1 MKLRLNF
8 YLGLFLGIYAM
19 APLFGQQQAVIS
31 VGITSVLVQGVFDPL
46 PSPIPPPNE
55 RSGPALT
62 PIAIRANAVG
72 TTLQSSFTYS
82 FFVNGLQ
89 IGTTEAVVPPPN
101 AAAVAWTPPQPGAY
115 FITVTATDGVNT
127 ATSLPV
133 RYFATGTQ
141 LISPLAGT
149 LVPNGS
155 SLVIK
160 GDATPAGGFIQ
171 RMDFY
176 ADGELIGTDSSAP
189 YSLIYTPATTPTTH
203 TIEIR
208 AFDNNGL
215 QVSPNGTSTATI
227 TMVAPIGVLPTSVI
241 ASPLNGSPLAIPNY
255 VANPAAL
262 IPVTVSAN
270 DTDGTLGKVELYID
284 GVLSNTSNS
293 FPYTFAWKPQV
304 IGTYRLVALAYDD
317 KNNVTASAPSIITIS
332 APPLVSLTAP
342 APGATVNAGSPTQ
355 VTANASDSDGSIA
368 SVQFFADGVLIAEK
382 TSSPYAVAWTPSV
395 KALFAPTILTALA
408 TDNVGVTTVST
419 SVSVNVVGPGG
430 GSGGAVIG
438 VPPTV
443 SVTAPAA
450 GSSLGVASPV
460 NISAIAS
467 DPDGNIKTVQF
478 LANGDSLGVDSA
490 FPYSVSW
497 TPTNLGTFAIVAR
510 ATDNDGNVV
519 TSSIVSVNVI
529 DPSPGVPVVSVTAPS
544 AGSVLPVGTTQTITA
559 SASASTSI
567 TTVQFLVNGQPIGS
581 SARFPYSAAWTPSS
595 PGAYIITA
603 RATDDVGKQTT
614 SAPVNVTV
622 TGGIAPV
629 VALTAPAAGS
639 SVGVNLPQVITASAA
654 STGGFITGVQFF
666 VNGVTLSTD
675 TSFPY
680 IGAWTPTA
688 LGTYTLSALATDNS
702 GNVTT
707 SAPISIIVAASAAPT
722 VNLTNPASGSGY
734 TVGSGISITA
744 NAADSD
750 GTISQVAFFVNGS
763 ILSTDTTSPY
773 ASPNWTPGSTGV
785 YTITAQAT
793 DNTGNVTTSLPV
805 TITIGANAAPT
816 VALSS
821 PTSGLNLGLGN
832 NVLIAAA
839 ANDSDGSV
847 ASVQFFA
854 NGISIG
860 SVSTAPYSLSWKP
873 ASAGV
878 YSLTAVATD
887 NAGNSTTSAAA
898 SVTVTGASAPIV
910 SISNPVTGATF
921 GVGTSVPIN
930 AITTGGNGPISQ
942 VQFFVNGVS
951 LAVDSAAPYNTIW
964 SPNSAGTYSLVAVST
979 DNAGVSGTST
989 AVTVTILPNGAPSVT
1004 LVSPGTNLVV
1014 GLGTVVNLSA
1024 TASDS
1029 DGTIANVRFLAN
1041 GTLLAT
1047 SATLPYRTNF
1057 TPTAAGVYTI
1067 VAQAIDNAGNIA
1079 DSVAQTITVLG
1090 GNVQIVTLNNPSA
1103 DTSITA
1109 DSSLLLSAGAAISS
1123 GTITRV
1129 EFYAGTTLLATKTT
1143 APYTFVWR
1151 PAAIGSYAV
1160 RAVAFDGNGSGVS
1173 SSVSNVTVGPPL
1185 RTPGTYFVNLVNP
1198 ANGSSVVA
1206 FRNITFIAG
1215 TNVPDSAEPQV
1226 DFYANGGIFETVT
1239 ALPYQTTRNP
1249 TVPGSFEFYA
1259 VIRVSG
1265 AVYTSAPVTV
1275 TVLPN
1280 TPPVVALTSPSSG
1293 STVNVGSIVTI
1304 KAAASDAED
1313 LIDTVKFLV
1322 NGQVVSTS
1330 SAFPYSA
1337 SWTPTSE
1344 GIYTITAIAKD
1355 SQGSV
1360 GGNQTSSE
1368 AVYVRVTAPA
1378 ASGGSGVV
1386 PDSVYAG
1393 SFQSIGETGKYAVI
1407 TLAGK
1412 TATFIGYTTAGGVKT
1427 LFYPSL
1433 SLDATGGFSSGSA
1446 LSARVNSTGVS
1457 GSLDANRLPFIGQVA
1472 FAGATRVA
1480 SGLFT
1485 GNLANRNASTVAA
1498 IVGPDG
1504 SIMVYVADGA
1514 FSDAGAG
1521 AVDTA
1526 GNFNLSLAGGSRLVG
1541 KADPVTGFLNATL
1554 TGGPGG
1560 LVIGA
1565 LASGGSFSDGT
1576 LRSLS
1581 TRGQVGTGA
1590 NFLIAGF
1597 VVGGSAQKQV
1607 MVRAIAPTLGT
1618 VFGLSGALADSQLEI
1633 FNSSGS
1639 RIITND
1645 NWATSTNASAIVSAA
1660 ATVGAFPLTSGS
1672 LDSVILTTLAPGAYT
1687 AQVSGVGGSTGVALV
1702 ELYDVDSVGPFS
1714 PQKVTSVSTRGV
1726 VGTGEN
1732 NLIAGFQVSGST
1744 SKLVLVRGIG
1754 PALSALN
1761 VAGALAD
1768 PLLQIIRMDRGTR
1781 TVVRENDNWETGN
1794 DVTLVTDASS
1804 KVGVFPLRSGSR
1816 DAVILISLP
1825 PGTYSA
1831 TVSGVGNTTG
1841 VGLVEVYEV
1850 P

>member
-1 MKLRLNF
+1 MKLRLKF
-8 YLGLFLGIYAM
+8 FLGLFLSTYAM
-19 APLFGQQQAVIS
+19 APLFGQQQAVVS
-31 VGITSVLVQGVFDPL
+31 VDVTSIQVG
-46 PSPIPPPNE
+46 SGPIRIPPNE
-55 RSGPALT
+55 VSGAALT
-62 PIAIRANAVG
+62 PITIRANAVG
-72 TTLQSSFTYS
+72 TTLVSSFTYS

-89 IGTTEAVVPPPN
+89 IGTTAAVVPPPF
-101 AAAVAWTPPQPGAY
+101 AAAVTWTPPQPGAY

-141 LISPLAGT
+141 LISPLTGT

-171 RMDFY
+171 RLDFY
-176 ADGELIGTDSSAP
+176 ADGVLIGTDTSAP

-227 TMVAPIGVLPTSVI
+227 TMVTPIGVLPTSVI

-255 VANPAAL
+255 VANPAAS

-419 SVSVNVVGPGG
+419 SVSVTVVGPGG

-510 ATDNDGNVV
+510 ATDNDGNVI
-519 TSSIVSVNVI
+519 TSSVVSVTVI
-529 DPSPGVPVVSVTAPS
+529 DPSPGVPAVSVTAPS

-559 SASASTSI
+559 SASASTAI

-603 RATDDVGKQTT
+603 RASDDVGKQTT

-622 TGGIAPV
+622 TGGLSPV
-629 VALTAPAAGS
+629 IALTGPAAGS
-639 SVGVNLPQVITASAA
+639 VI
-654 STGGFITGVQFF
+654 
-666 VNGVTLSTD
+666 
-675 TSFPY
+675 
-680 IGAWTPTA
+680 A
-688 LGTYTLSALATDNS
+688 LGS
-702 GNVTT
+702 G
-707 SAPISIIVAASAAPT
+707 AQ
-722 VNLTNPASGSGY
+722 
-734 TVGSGISITA
+734 ITA
-744 NAADSD
+744 NASD
-750 GTISQVAFFVNGS
+750 
-763 ILSTDTTSPY
+763 P
-773 ASPNWTPGSTGV
+773 
-785 YTITAQAT
+785 
-793 DNTGNVTTSLPV
+793 
-805 TITIGANAAPT
+805 
-816 VALSS
+816 
-821 PTSGLNLGLGN
+821 
-832 NVLIAAA
+832 
-839 ANDSDGSV
+839 DGSV
-847 ASVQFFA
+847 TQVRFFA
-854 NGISIG
+854 NGVLLPSG
-860 SVSTAPYSLSWKP
+860 TLSLPPYSLTWVP
-873 ASAGV
+873 ASAGAFQ
-878 YSLTAVATD
+878 LTAVATD
-887 NAGNSTTSAAA
+887 NTGNTTTSAAVA
-898 SVTVTGASAPIV
+898 VTVTS
-910 SISNPVTGATF
+910 TGAPAVAITNPGTGLSF

-930 AITTGGNGPISQ
+930 ATVTGGNGPITQ
-942 VQFFVNGVS
+942 VQFFINGIALS
-951 LAVDSAAPYNTIW
+951 SDAAAPYTATW
-964 SPNSAGTYSLVAVST
+964 SPGAAGTYNLMAVATDSAGISTASSAVAVTIASNNPPT
-979 DNAGVSGTST
+979 VS
-989 AVTVTILPNGAPSVT
+989 

-1014 GLGTVVNLSA
+1014 GLGTSVNLSA
-1024 TASDS
+1024 TASDR
-1029 DGTIANVRFLAN
+1029 DGTISNVRFLIN

-1047 SATLPYRTNF
+1047 RSGLPYSTAF
-1057 TPTAAGVYTI
+1057 TPTAPGVYSI
-1067 VAQAIDNAGNIA
+1067 VAQATDNSGNVT
-1079 DSVAQTITVLG
+1079 DSAPQTITILG
-1090 GNVQIVTLNNPSA
+1090 GNVPLVTLGSPTA
-1103 DTSITA
+1103 DVSISA
-1109 DSSLLLSAGAAISS
+1109 DSSLLLSADAAISA
-1123 GTITRV
+1123 GTIDRV
-1129 EFYAGTTLLATKTT
+1129 EFYAGNALLATRTT
-1143 APYTFVWR
+1143 EPYLFVWR
-1151 PAAIGSYAV
+1151 PALIGVYSV
-1160 RAVAFDGNGSGVS
+1160 RAVAYDGTGTSVS
-1173 SSVSNVTVGPPL
+1173 SSVSTVTVGAPQAG
-1185 RTPGTYFVNLVNP
+1185 PGILNVKITNP
-1198 ANGSSVVA
+1198 TNGSSIVA
-1206 FRNITFIAG
+1206 FRNLTLSAVDNLGNFPSPVVDYYIDGFLFQTVSTAPYSYTF
-1215 TNVPDSAEPQV
+1215 N
-1226 DFYANGGIFETVT
+1226 F
-1239 ALPYQTTRNP
+1239 TTPGVFQFHAVARL
-1249 TVPGSFEFYA
+1249 PGS
-1259 VIRVSG
+1259 I
-1265 AVYTSAPVTV
+1265 YTSDPVNL

-1280 TPPVVALTSPSSG
+1280 NPPVVALTAPSTG
-1293 STVNVGSIVTI
+1293 STLTVGSSVTI
-1304 KAAASDAED
+1304 KATATDADD
-1313 LIDTVKFLV
+1313 LIDSVRFLV
-1322 NGQVVSTS
+1322 NGQVLSTDT
-1330 SAFPYSA
+1330 AFPYEA
-1337 SWTPTSE
+1337 NWTPTSE
-1344 GIYTITAIAKD
+1344 GIYTLTAIAKD

-1360 GGNQTSSE
+1360 GGNQTTS
-1368 AVYVRVTAPA
+1368 AQVFVRVTAPA

-1393 SFQSIGETGKYAVI
+1393 SFQSIGETGKYALI

-1412 TATFIGYTTAGGVKT
+1412 SATFIGYTTAGGVKT

-1433 SLDATGGFSSGSA
+1433 SLDATGGFSSGTA

-1521 AVDTA
+1521 AVDA
-1526 GNFNLSLAGGSRLVG
+1526 SGNFNLLLAGGSRLAG
-1541 KADPVTGFLNATL
+1541 KADPATGFLNATL

-1560 LVIGA
+1560 LAIGA

-1618 VFGLSGALADSQLEI
+1618 VFGLPGALADSQLEI

-1687 AQVSGVGGSTGVALV
+1687 AQVSGIGGRTGVALV

-1754 PALSALN
+1754 PGLDALN

-1794 DVTLVTDASS
+1794 DVTLVTDAST
-1804 KVGVFPLRSGSR
+1804 KVGAFPLRGGSR

-1831 TVSGVGNTTG
+1831 TVGGVGSTTG

>member
-1 MKLRLNF
+1 MQWTPATAGTFTLTAVATGSNGAQATIANTITVVSAGAPTVSLTSP
-8 YLGLFLGIYAM
+8 LGG
-19 APLFGQQQAVIS
+19 
-31 VGITSVLVQGVFDPL
+31 SVLP
-46 PSPIPPPNE
+46 
-55 RSGPALT
+55 
-62 PIAIRANAVG
+62 
-72 TTLQSSFTYS
+72 
-82 FFVNGLQ
+82 VNS
-89 IGTTEAVVPPPN
+89 
-101 AAAVAWTPPQPGAY
+101 
-115 FITVTATDGVNT
+115 
-127 ATSLPV
+127 ATSL
-133 RYFATGTQ
+133 FAT
-141 LISPLAGT
+141 AA
-149 LVPNGS
+149 
-155 SLVIK
+155 
-160 GDATPAGGFIQ
+160 D
-171 RMDFY
+171 
-176 ADGELIGTDSSAP
+176 ADG
-189 YSLIYTPATTPTTH
+189 
-203 TIEIR
+203 TIR
-208 AFDNNGL
+208 N
-215 QVSPNGTSTATI
+215 
-227 TMVAPIGVLPTSVI
+227 
-241 ASPLNGSPLAIPNY
+241 
-255 VANPAAL
+255 
-262 IPVTVSAN
+262 
-270 DTDGTLGKVELYID
+270 
-284 GVLSNTSNS
+284 
-293 FPYTFAWKPQV
+293 
-304 IGTYRLVALAYDD
+304 
-317 KNNVTASAPSIITIS
+317 
-332 APPLVSLTAP
+332 
-342 APGATVNAGSPTQ
+342 
-355 VTANASDSDGSIA
+355 
-368 SVQFFADGVLIAEK
+368 VQFFANGVSVGTA
-382 TSSPYAVAWTPSV
+382 TAFPYNAVFTPNSPGIYVIVAV
-395 KALFAPTILTALA
+395 A
-408 TDNVGVTTVST
+408 TDNVG
-419 SVSVNVVGPGG
+419 N
-430 GSGGAVIG
+430 
-438 VPPTV
+438 
-443 SVTAPAA
+443 
-450 GSSLGVASPV
+450 
-460 NISAIAS
+460 
-467 DPDGNIKTVQF
+467 
-478 LANGDSLGVDSA
+478 
-490 FPYSVSW
+490 
-497 TPTNLGTFAIVAR
+497 R
-510 ATDNDGNVV
+510 
-519 TSSIVSVNVI
+519 
-529 DPSPGVPVVSVTAPS
+529 
-544 AGSVLPVGTTQTITA
+544 
-559 SASASTSI
+559 
-567 TTVQFLVNGQPIGS
+567 
-581 SARFPYSAAWTPSS
+581 
-595 PGAYIITA
+595 
-603 RATDDVGKQTT
+603 TT
-614 SAPVNVTV
+614 SAAISVTV
-622 TGGIAPV
+622 SGGSAPSV
-629 VALTAPAAGS
+629 SITAPAAGS
-639 SVGVNLPQVITASAA
+639 SVGVNLPQVITATAA
-654 STGGFITGVQFF
+654 SSGGFITGVQFL

-707 SAPISIIVAASAAPT
+707 SAPVSIVVAASASPT

-744 NAADSD
+744 NAADND

-763 ILSTDTTSPY
+763 ILSTDATSPY
-773 ASPNWTPGSTGV
+773 AAPNWTPGSTGV

-805 TITIGANAAPT
+805 TVTIGANAAPT

-878 YSLTAVATD
+878 FSLTAVATD
-887 NAGNSTTSAAA
+887 NAGNSTTSAAI

-921 GVGTSVPIN
+921 GVGTSVPLN
-930 AITTGGNGPISQ
+930 AITSGGNGPISQ

-951 LAVDSAAPYNTIW
+951 LAIDSAAPYNAIW
-964 SPNSAGTYSLVAVST
+964 SPNSAGTYSLLAVST

-989 AVTVTILPNGAPSVT
+989 AVTVTISPNGAPSVT

-1024 TASDS
+1024 TASDT

-1057 TPTAAGVYTI
+1057 TPTAAGIYTI
-1067 VAQAIDNAGNIA
+1067 VAQATDNAGNIA

-1123 GTITRV
+1123 GTIARV
-1129 EFYAGTTLLATKTT
+1129 EFYAGTTLLATKTA

-1198 ANGSSVVA
+1198 ANSASVVA

-1313 LIDTVKFLV
+1313 SIDTVKFLV

-1344 GIYTITAIAKD
+1344 GIYTLTAIAKD

-1378 ASGGSGVV
+1378 ASGGTGVV

-1446 LSARVNSTGVS
+1446 LSARVNTTGVS

-1560 LVIGA
+1560 SVIGA

-1687 AQVSGVGGSTGVALV
+1687 AQVSGVGGRTGVALV

-1794 DVTLVTDASS
+1794 DVTLVTDAST
-1804 KVGVFPLRSGSR
+1804 KVGVFPLRGGSR

-1831 TVSGVGNTTG
+1831 TVSGVGSTTG